1 MSPITLDA
9 TSAISSAVIDSAMLT
24 PLTNTISSNVTA
36 LLPVGVTIMS
46 IMIGVGLI
54 PRIIYKFL

>member
-1 MSPITLDA
+1 MLPITLDA
-9 TSAISSAVIDSAMLT
+9 TTAVSSAVIDSGMLT
-24 PLTNTISSNVTA
+24 PLTNTISSNITT